1 MVFLTF
7 CAASSQA
14 LMFYWVYW
22 DRFENKGLWF
32 GGIFFVLLTGT
43 TVTVSLFVYLRKV
56 ISLRSD
62 PIGVPMVFYS
72 SCAVSSQALALYWD
86 RFENKGLGFG
96 GIFALSL
103 TGTTAALSLFVYLRK
118 VISLRSDPVEVAKQ
132 FFARAGFQRVEAVS
146 RDVLLLHPR
155 DDPMDLCVLMSDD

>member
-43 TVTVSLFVYLRKV
+43 TVTVSL
-56 ISLRSD
+56 I
-62 PIGVPMVFYS
+62 
-72 SCAVSSQALALYWD
+72 
-86 RFENKGLGFG
+86 
-96 GIFALSL
+96 
-103 TGTTAALSLFVYLRK
+103 VYLRK